1 MIMKVLEKIKEIIS
15 KKDSIQ
21 QKKQEIGIIEEETG
35 KEKADLDKVKTE
47 TGEIKPE
54 VRVLL
59 KKTWRQYERERKLFI
74 LSSLIYGL
82 AFLLL
87 SGVLITQKKIIV
99 LTPPEIPHKLAISRA
114 DASDVYYR
122 EMALFLT
129 QLVGNLSPNTVHY
142 AIKVF
147 SSYLDPSIY
156 QLTVDKLSDVAD
168 VIEKNQTSTVFYPLK
183 VGKVGDTWYVVGT
196 TYKFSSSKGGKEAI
210 LSPKEVVTYEIK
222 FKIRNYRLFV
232 VSFKQSSGDTLRKA
246 VNEFKKK
253 SR

>member
-1 MIMKVLEKIKEIIS
+1 MKVLEKIKEIIS

-21 QKKQEIGIIEEETG
+21 QKKQEIGMIEEGTE
-35 KEKADLDKVKTE
+35 KEKKTDLDKVKTE
-47 TGEIKPE
+47 ATEVKPE

-232 VSFKQSSGDTLRKA
+232 VGFKQSSGDTLRKA
-246 VNEFKKK
+246 INEYKKK